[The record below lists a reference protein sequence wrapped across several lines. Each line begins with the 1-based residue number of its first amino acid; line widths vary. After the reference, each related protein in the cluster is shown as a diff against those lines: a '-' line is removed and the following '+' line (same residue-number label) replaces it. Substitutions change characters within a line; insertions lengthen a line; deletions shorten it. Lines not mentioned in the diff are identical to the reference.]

1 MDTEGHN
8 SSSLV
13 ISLSI
18 GFTGGDVTEHHT
30 CAESVVGGMNNLSE
44 VAERISDVVETE
56 FYVFF
61 HQLFADFI
69 AEEEHH
75 ALTHQFSN
83 DFRSGFG
90 VFGTAEDNSFA
101 GDGPV
106 NHFDPVF
113 TDNGVA
119 DEAEPGFFVGF
130 VGFDIFQCFNDF
142 GGKQS
147 GFTGEKSIVESKRF
161 EDLSAFFVEDGG
173 QLTES
178 FNFVAAQCADN
189 GEIVSSIRITKL
201 FFCTVFFDSLCQENF
216 SIAGGDNGTFLNLF
230 E

>member
-1 MDTEGHN
+1 MDTESHN

-13 ISLSI
+13 ISLI
-18 GFTGGDVTEHHT
+18 VGFTKRNVTEHHT
-30 CAESVVGGMNNLSE
+30 GAESVVGGMNNLSE

-61 HQLFADFI
+61 EELFADFI

-113 TDNGVA
+113 TDNGVT
-119 DEAEPGFFVGF
+119 DEAEPRFFVGF
-130 VGFDIFQCFNDF
+130 VGFDISQCFNDF
-142 GGKQS
+142 SGEQS

-161 EDLSAFFVEDGG
+161 EDLSAFFIEDGG

-178 FNFVAAQCADN
+178 FNFFAA
-189 GEIVSSIRITKL
+189 
-201 FFCTVFFDSLCQENF
+201 
-216 SIAGGDNGTFLNLF
+216 
-230 E
+230 